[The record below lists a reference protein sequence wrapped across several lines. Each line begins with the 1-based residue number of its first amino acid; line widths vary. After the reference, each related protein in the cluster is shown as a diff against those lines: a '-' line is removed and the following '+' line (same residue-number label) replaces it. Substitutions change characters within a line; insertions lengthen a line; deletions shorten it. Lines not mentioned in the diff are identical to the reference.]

1 MKKLLLIF
9 LLLIPIYIILYKI
22 YIPRVNAFGCFDDC
36 FNIVAGYFISKGK
49 ILYEQIPYNHNP
61 LMAYVSF
68 FIQSISSPQNIF
80 ELILRHRQ
88 FILLF
93 GFFVNLLILFR
104 FGIPALGFVLFFE
117 FSKFYIFGDRFLAES
132 IVVYPIVYLFALS
145 WNKLKN
151 NKIYNVEYILSAVL
165 VWFII
170 FAREPFVP
178 LAIFLFFSI
187 LFGKPFNT
195 YKKLSISIFFILSAV
210 TLLLMPLKE
219 YIYDVFYINFS
230 GVFAYEANSSDLF
243 GQGFIKIFFYP
254 FYILFGGE
262 WNLFRTFISLI
273 DSVFIML
280 IFTLLFK
287 RKFKLLI
294 FLFLILGLSNIRYSP
309 PGLVFYSTFH
319 MVPWYGLF
327 IMSTFL
333 ILFDEYKVNKKFTIL
348 PFLLLFISFTLL
360 FSQQSFI
367 REKINSHE
375 EFITNYGNYLQVG
388 EVIKILSRS
397 SDTLFVDGF
406 DELIYWQADR
416 PSSYR
421 YNWYTSFMPNF
432 AKFSDARL
440 EMFAKNPPD
449 FYYGSCPKEKN
460 LSRLMPASARN
471 QYQQLYSQDDP
482 TCIYVKKIKIPE
494 ISKKQWKRAKEFLFD
509 QPQ

>member
-132 IVVYPIVYLFALS
+132 IVVYPIVYLFALF
-145 WNKLKN
+145 WNKLKK
-151 NKIYNVEYILSAVL
+151 NKIYNADYILSAVL

-262 WNLFRTFISLI
+262 WNLRNFGGTVMWSLAGLASVIS
-273 DSVFIML
+273 
-280 IFTLLFK
+280 
-287 RKFKLLI
+287 
-294 FLFLILGLSNIRYSP
+294 
-309 PGLVFYSTFH
+309 
-319 MVPWYGLF
+319 
-327 IMSTFL
+327 
-333 ILFDEYKVNKKFTIL
+333 
-348 PFLLLFISFTLL
+348 
-360 FSQQSFI
+360 
-367 REKINSHE
+367 
-375 EFITNYGNYLQVG
+375 
-388 EVIKILSRS
+388 
-397 SDTLFVDGF
+397 
-406 DELIYWQADR
+406 
-416 PSSYR
+416 
-421 YNWYTSFMPNF
+421 
-432 AKFSDARL
+432 
-440 EMFAKNPPD
+440 
-449 FYYGSCPKEKN
+449 
-460 LSRLMPASARN
+460 
-471 QYQQLYSQDDP
+471 
-482 TCIYVKKIKIPE
+482 
-494 ISKKQWKRAKEFLFD
+494 
-509 QPQ
+509 